1 MISDGSACDR
11 RSEVGFG
18 EAIGDRR
25 LNGTEGC
32 LERANEVA
40 VIKIY

>member
-1 MISDGSACDR
+1 MTEIRKSAMISDGSACDI

-25 LNGTEGC
+25 LNGTEG
-32 LERANEVA
+32 
-40 VIKIY
+40 